1 MMTQTL
7 AILHDAYRELNAKKL
22 FWFVLAISGVVVI
35 AFAGTGINERGI
47 TLFGLEFQS
56 TLINTSVIA
65 RVMWYKYLFS
75 QLGIG
80 FWLSWCAM
88 TLALVS
94 TAGIFPDFIAGGS
107 VDLDLSRPISR
118 LRLFFTKYVS
128 GLLFV
133 ALQVGV
139 FTFASFLVIGV
150 RGGAWEPKIFLAIP
164 LVLLVF
170 SYLFSI
176 CVLLGLVTRS
186 TIASLLLTCLVWLL
200 IFGVDAAE
208 KTALSA
214 RIAGDIETT
223 AYRNTFDYKDRQIA
237 LARERLAGGDARAR
251 EDINAL
257 QAERHTL
264 EEKKRTS
271 DPGRHNWVVAHRLL
285 LQAKTFLPKTSETNG
300 LIDRWMNI
308 TDEIGEERA
317 ERRQR
322 RRASW
327 IPSFGDRTKV
337 RLDDPE
343 VAREV
348 ADVLADRPVSWI
360 LGTSV
365 AFEVVVLGVS
375 AWIFCRRDF

>member
-1 MMTQTL
+1 MTQTL

-35 AFAGTGINERGI
+35 AFAATGINERGI
-47 TLFGLEFQS
+47 TLFGLEFE
-56 TLINTSVIA
+56 LPVNTTIIA
-65 RVMWYKYLFS
+65 RDMWYKVLFS
-75 QLGIG
+75 ELGIG
-80 FWLSWCAM
+80 FWLTWCAM
-88 TLALVS
+88 ILALVS
-94 TAGIFPDFIAGGS
+94 TASIFPDLVAGGS
-107 VDLDLSRPISR
+107 IDLYLSRPISR
-118 LRLFFTKYVS
+118 LRLFLTKYLS

-139 FTFASFLVIGV
+139 FTVACFLVIGV

-186 TIASLLLTCLVWLL
+186 AIASLLLTSLIWLL
-200 IFGVDAAE
+200 IFGVDLAE
-208 KTALSA
+208 KGALKA
-214 RIAGDIETT
+214 KIAGDIETT
-223 AYRNTFDYKDRQIA
+223 AYRNTFEFKEKQIA
-237 LARERLAGGDARAR
+237 QAKERLAKGDADAKADIDRLQSERRA
-251 EDINAL
+251 
-257 QAERHTL
+257 L
-264 EEKKRTS
+264 EERKRTS
-271 DPGRHNWVVAHRLL
+271 DPGRHNWVVAQRLL

-300 LIDRWMNI
+300 LIDRWMKI
-308 TDEIGEERA
+308 TDEIGVERA

-327 IPSFGDRTKV
+327 IPNFGDRTKV
-337 RLDDPE
+337 KMDDPE
-343 VAREV
+343 VTREAV
-348 ADVLADRPVSWI
+348 DVLADRPVSWV

-365 AFEVVVLGVS
+365 AFEVVVLGIS

>member
-22 FWFVLAISGVVVI
+22 FWFVLLISGFVVV
-35 AFAGTGINERGI
+35 AFAGTGINERGL
-47 TLFGLEFQS
+47 TLFGFEFQTFVNT
-56 TLINTSVIA
+56 TLIA
-65 RVMWYKYLFS
+65 KAMWYKYLFS
-75 QLGIG
+75 QFGIG
-80 FWLSWCAM
+80 FWLTWCAM
-88 TLALVS
+88 ILALVS
-94 TAGIFPDFIAGGS
+94 TAGIFPDFLAGGS
-107 VDLDLSRPISR
+107 IDLYLSRPISR
-118 LRLFFTKYVS
+118 LRLFLTKYVS

-133 ALQVGV
+133 GLQVGV
-139 FTFASFLVIGV
+139 FTLACFMVIGV
-150 RGGAWEPKIFLAIP
+150 RGRAWEPKVFLAIP

-186 TIASLLLTCLVWLL
+186 AIASLLITVLIWLL
-200 IFGVDAAE
+200 IFGVDTAE
-208 KTALSA
+208 KSALA
-214 RIAGDIETT
+214 GKIAGEIETT
-223 AYRNTFDYKDRQIA
+223 AYANTFDYKDKQIA
-237 LARERLAGGDARAR
+237 LAKERLATGDARAKA
-251 EDINAL
+251 DI
-257 QAERHTL
+257 ERLLSEHHAL

-271 DPGRHNWVVAHRLL
+271 DSGRHNWIIAQRLL
-285 LQAKTFLPKTSETNG
+285 FNAKTFLPKTSETNG

-308 TDEIGEERA
+308 TNEIGEERA

-327 IPSFGDRTKV
+327 IPNFGDRTKV

-343 VAREV
+343 VSREV
-348 ADVLADRPVSWI
+348 IDILAERPVSWV

-365 AFEVVVLGVS
+365 AFEVVLLGVS

>member
-22 FWFVLAISGVVVI
+22 FWFVLIISGLVVI

-47 TLFGLEFQS
+47 TLFGLEFQVFV
-56 TLINTSVIA
+56 NTTIIGRA
-65 RVMWYKYLFS
+65 MWYKVLFS
-75 QLGIG
+75 ELGIG
-80 FWLSWCAM
+80 FWLTWCAM

-94 TAGIFPDFIAGGS
+94 TAGIFPDLIAGGS
-107 VDLDLSRPISR
+107 IDLYLSRPISR
-118 LRLFFTKYVS
+118 LRLFLTKYLS

-139 FTFASFLVIGV
+139 FTVACFFVIGV
-150 RGGAWEPKIFLAIP
+150 RGGTWEPRIFLAIP

-176 CVLLGLVTRS
+176 CVLMGLVTRS
-186 TIASLLLTCLVWLL
+186 TIASLLITALVWLL
-200 IFGVDAAE
+200 IFGVDSVE
-208 KTALSA
+208 KTALKA
-214 RIAGDIETT
+214 KIAGEIETT
-223 AYRNTFDYKDRQIA
+223 AYQNTFEFKDKQIA
-237 LARERLAGGDARAR
+237 QAKERLATGDARAQADVDR
-251 EDINAL
+251 LQSERRALED
-257 QAERHTL
+257 
-264 EEKKRTS
+264 KKRKS
-271 DPGRHNWVVAHRLL
+271 DPGRHNWVIAQRLL

-308 TDEIGEERA
+308 TDEIGEERS

-327 IPSFGDRTKV
+327 MPNFGDRTNV

-343 VAREV
+343 VSRE
-348 ADVLADRPVSWI
+348 ALDVLADRPVSWV

-365 AFEVVVLGVS
+365 AFEAVVLGIS